1 MIKLQSHPLG
11 LQLEQEMCCRK
22 HTRETCPNL
31 RRLLQGFEMQVE
43 EPMTLKISEGNKC
56 ESAKRVILKY
66 IYGKQDFNQ
75 KNLSYKIHEFF
86 SISFSLSLD

>member
-1 MIKLQSHPLG
+1 
-11 LQLEQEMCCRK
+11 
-22 HTRETCPNL
+22 
-31 RRLLQGFEMQVE
+31 MQVE
-43 EPMTLKISEGNKC
+43 EPMMLKISEGNKG
-56 ESAKRVILKY
+56 ESEKRVILQY